1 MKKMKKLLTMTLLAL
16 SMGLTSCN
24 DAAGVPDNPTQPEV
38 TLEDALK
45 DGTIVAMAFEL
56 NGEEFYVAFVRV
68 ASA

>member
-1 MKKMKKLLTMTLLAL
+1 MKKMKILLTMTLLAL
-16 SMGLTSCN
+16 SMGLTGCN